1 MRRAGAS
8 SAASHRNFRE
18 PIRKWRLLMSII
30 NYASREIQFKIV
42 YYGPALCGKTTN
54 LGYIHQRINPQN
66 RGDLVS
72 LATASDR
79 TLFFD
84 FLPLNA
90 LVIKGFVTKFQL
102 YTVPGQVI
110 YNATRQL
117 VLRSV
122 DGIVF
127 VADSQWE
134 KMEENVESFKNLE
147 DNLAKQNMSLDDLP
161 YVLQYNKRDLP
172 NVAPVN
178 YLDYVLNNR
187 KKRVQ
192 SFEVVSSTGQNVFAT
207 LNAVSQ
213 ILLHKFSKQSDANR
227 AGAAGVKPGQTH
239 VAPQP
244 QPIVA

>member
-1 MRRAGAS
+1 
-8 SAASHRNFRE
+8 
-18 PIRKWRLLMSII
+18 MSII

-54 LGYIHQRINPQN
+54 LQYIHQRINPQN
-66 RGDLVS
+66 RGDLIS

-90 LVIKGFVTKFQL
+90 VVIKGFVTKFQL

-122 DGIVF
+122 DGVIF

-134 KMEENVESFKNLE
+134 KLEENVESFKNLS
-147 DNLAKQNMSLDDLP
+147 DNLAQQNISVDDVPL
-161 YVLQYNKRDLP
+161 VLEYNKRDLP
-172 NVAPVN
+172 NIAPIN
-178 YLDYVLNNR
+178 YMEYVLNNR
-187 KKRVQ
+187 KRRLQ
-192 SFEVVSSTGQNVFAT
+192 SFEVISSTGQNVFAA

-213 ILLHKFSKQSDANR
+213 ILLHKFSKQKDIPQGPPPPVAIPVEPPV
-227 AGAAGVKPGQTH
+227 AQTQSTP
-239 VAPQP
+239 V
-244 QPIVA
+244 

>member
-1 MRRAGAS
+1 
-8 SAASHRNFRE
+8 
-18 PIRKWRLLMSII
+18 MSII
-30 NYASREIQFKIV
+30 NYASKEIQFKIV

-54 LGYIHQRINPQN
+54 LAYIHSRINPDN

-72 LATASDR
+72 LATAADR

-90 LVIKGFVTKFQL
+90 VVIKGFRTKFQL

-122 DGIVF
+122 DGIVY
-127 VADSQWE
+127 VADSQWD
-134 KMEENVESFKNLE
+134 KMSENIESFENLEENLRR
-147 DNLAKQNMSLDDLP
+147 QNIALDEIP

-172 NVAPVN
+172 SVAPTN
-178 YLDYVLNNR
+178 YLEFLLNNR

-192 SFEVVSSTGQNVFAT
+192 SFEVISSTGQNVFAA

-213 ILLHKFSKQSDANR
+213 LLLHKFSKESD
-227 AGAAGVKPGQTH
+227 GARPVSPAAS
-239 VAPQP
+239 APQLTG
-244 QPIVA
+244 VR

>member
-1 MRRAGAS
+1 
-8 SAASHRNFRE
+8 
-18 PIRKWRLLMSII
+18 MSII
-30 NYASREIQFKIV
+30 NYASKEIQFKIV

-54 LGYIHQRINPQN
+54 LQYIHNRIDTSN

-72 LATASDR
+72 LATAADR

-90 LVIKGFVTKFQL
+90 AVIKGFKTKFQL

-134 KMEENVESFKNLE
+134 KMEENVESFRNLTE
-147 DNLAKQNMSLDDLP
+147 NLQKQNMSIDDVP

-172 NVAPVN
+172 NIAPVN
-178 YLDYVLNNR
+178 YLDFLLNNR
-187 KKRVQ
+187 PNKVP
-192 SFEVVSSTGQNVFAT
+192 SFEVISSSGHNVFT
-207 LNAVSQ
+207 CLNAISQ
-213 ILLHKFSKQSDANR
+213 MLLNKFNKDNQTGSSR
-227 AGAAGVKPGQTH
+227 MAGAGASRVG
-239 VAPQP
+239 
-244 QPIVA
+244 

>member
-1 MRRAGAS
+1 
-8 SAASHRNFRE
+8 
-18 PIRKWRLLMSII
+18 MSII

-122 DGIVF
+122 DGMVF

-147 DNLAKQNMSLDDLP
+147 DNLAKQNTSLDDVP

-172 NVAPVN
+172 PSTPFRRFCCTSLVSKVTPAAPPRREPPSR
-178 YLDYVLNNR
+178 D
-187 KKRVQ
+187 
-192 SFEVVSSTGQNVFAT
+192 SSTLYPSSSEASHERHSRPYHRRCG
-207 LNAVSQ
+207 NARW
-213 ILLHKFSKQSDANR
+213 R
-227 AGAAGVKPGQTH
+227 AGRLLKKGGG
-239 VAPQP
+239 
-244 QPIVA
+244 

>member
-1 MRRAGAS
+1 
-8 SAASHRNFRE
+8 
-18 PIRKWRLLMSII
+18 MSII
-30 NYASREIQFKIV
+30 NYASKEIQFKIV

-54 LGYIHQRINPQN
+54 LQYIHTRIDTSN
-66 RGDLVS
+66 RGELVS
-72 LATASDR
+72 LNTAADR

-90 LVIKGFVTKFQL
+90 AVIKGFKTKFQL

-134 KMEENVESFKNLE
+134 KMEENVESFKNLSE
-147 DNLAKQNMSLDDLP
+147 NLQKQNMNIDDVP

-172 NVAPVN
+172 NIAPVN
-178 YLDYVLNNR
+178 YLDFLLNNR
-187 KKRVQ
+187 SNKVPA
-192 SFEVVSSTGQNVFAT
+192 FEVISSSGQNVFAC
-207 LNAVSQ
+207 LNAISQ
-213 ILLHKFSKQSDANR
+213 LLLNKFTKDNKAAN
-227 AGAAGVKPGQTH
+227 ATPEVATAGVT
-239 VAPQP
+239 
-244 QPIVA
+244 